1 MFNKRILME
10 IGDKY
15 KNFNELNGIFT
26 YILKEIKKDTIELD
40 LLFPEDWDVP
50 LYETKFN
57 INSVHYLLEKI

>member
-1 MFNKRILME
+1 ME

-26 YILKEIKKDTIELD
+26 YIVKEIKKDTIEMD
-40 LLFPEDWDVP
+40 LLFPEDWGVP
-50 LYETKFN
+50 CYITTFN

>member
-1 MFNKRILME
+1 MD

-26 YILKEIKKDTIELD
+26 YIVKEIKKDTIIMNLI
-40 LLFPEDWDVP
+40 FPISWEVP